1 LRRVGSAERRA
12 RVRVLSA
19 MEEGENTR
27 KPLMQNRIWA
37 RGACEKVRRF
47 FNSQSQND
55 FLFAYKS

>member
-1 LRRVGSAERRA
+1 
-12 RVRVLSA
+12 

-37 RGACEKVRRF
+37 RGACEKERRF
-47 FNSQSQND
+47 FYSQSQND